1 MSRRDQIRMSD
12 EEVVVFLTH
21 ERTVTCATSGPR
33 GWPHLMPL
41 WYVLRAPG
49 DAERLVPDVWAWTYA
64 ASQKARNL
72 QRDPRAT
79 LQVEAGETYD
89 QLRGV
94 MLETDVILHDDLP
107 FVSAFGRELF
117 ARYGAPKGE
126 PPLTELAPAV
136 GEMVDAQA
144 PKRVALQFIPRRWA
158 TWDHRKL
165 GGAY

>member
-12 EEVVVFLTH
+12 QEVLAFLEH
-21 ERTVTCATSGPR
+21 ERTVTCATNGPR

-41 WYVLRAPG
+41 WYVVRASPDPG
-49 DAERLVPDVWAWTYA
+49 RAVPEVWAWTYA
-64 ASQKARNL
+64 ASQKTRNL
-72 QRDPRAT
+72 ERDPRAT

-94 MLETDVILHDDLP
+94 MLETDVVLHRETP
-107 FVSAFGRELF
+107 VVAAFGRELF
-117 ARYGAPKGE
+117 ARYGAAQGD
-126 PPLTELAPAV
+126 PPLAELAPAV
-136 GEMVDAQA
+136 GNMVDAQA
-144 PKRVALQFIPRRWA
+144 PKRVVLQLVARRWA